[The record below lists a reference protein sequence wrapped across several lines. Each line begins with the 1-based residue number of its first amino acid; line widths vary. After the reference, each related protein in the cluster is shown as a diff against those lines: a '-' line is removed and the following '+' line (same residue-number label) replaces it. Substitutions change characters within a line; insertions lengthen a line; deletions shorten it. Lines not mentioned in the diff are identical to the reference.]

1 MSEVDEGVAVVEIVV
16 VEAIA
21 PLLIVLEVVEEK
33 GPKALISTVR
43 GS

>member
-21 PLLIVLEVVEEK
+21 PVLIVLEVVVEEE
-33 GPKALISTVR
+33 PKAR
-43 GS
+43 KR